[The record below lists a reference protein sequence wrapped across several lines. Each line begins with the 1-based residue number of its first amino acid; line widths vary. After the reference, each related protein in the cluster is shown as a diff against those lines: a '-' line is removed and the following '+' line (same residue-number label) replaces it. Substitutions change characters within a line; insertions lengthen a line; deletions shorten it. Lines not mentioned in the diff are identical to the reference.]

1 MSRVEEA
8 SQDAAEQ
15 GPYEETGGD
24 ASLTLHEN
32 IVRMTGAASAKRD
45 QILTAALGVF
55 GRYGFR
61 RTSMDLLAQAAG
73 MSRPALYQHFKS
85 KADVFKAVGARL
97 VADVGAAAE
106 QAAARAGT
114 VQERLYAVLAVKL
127 ELVGGSVEVDA
138 RRELIVEAGAYADD
152 VQADLR
158 RRLIGI
164 VAGLLDE
171 ARPGAGVSSFDTA
184 VVLVDALSGIAQEPE
199 KPDVLQARLRHLVL
213 LVTRGFSL

>member
-1 MSRVEEA
+1 MP
-8 SQDAAEQ
+8 DA
-15 GPYEETGGD
+15 GGN
-24 ASLTLHEN
+24 AGLTLREN
-32 IVRMTGAASAKRD
+32 IVSMTDAASAKRD

-85 KADVFKAVGARL
+85 KADVFRAVGARL

-114 VQERLYAVLAVKL
+114 AEERLYAVLAVKL
-127 ELVGGSVEVDA
+127 ELAGGSVEADA
-138 RRELIVEAGAYADD
+138 RRELIVDAGTYADD

-158 RRLIGI
+158 RRLIGV

-171 ARPGAGVSSFDTA
+171 ARPDAGVSSFDTA

-199 KPDVLQARLRHLVL
+199 KPDVLQARLRHLVS
-213 LVTRGFSL
+213 LVARGFSL